1 MKRESSDTMANKAH
15 SPASCISEHIRITY
29 KNTKKSTSSKYE
41 AVLININGILR
52 DNGLELNPRNISE
65 DDIGFLLEFWSD
77 KAISTRNWYLH
88 IFNRYLKHFNN
99 NVIEDMQIDLGYDD
113 RPNVNWLSDEDYLT
127 LMTASKTALEEVLIH
142 LELCMGLRVSEAI
155 KLRVG
160 DIHFS
165 NDPQKQSISVC
176 GKGRGEGKWRTIPFH
191 PDTERVFR
199 RWMEERSEIV
209 RRAKSYD
216 PTWIVP
222 DNFLLWCHYVDKP
235 QAGAYTE
242 RGHSLD
248 RAVIHKVRDRL
259 GIEFSNH
266 TLRRTFGRNLY
277 HAGTPIETISKL
289 YGHEDIQTTLKYIG
303 VNLDDMSAALGNL
316 YRHQLAMSNQLKRR
330 D

>member
-1 MKRESSDTMANKAH
+1 MANRPH
-15 SPASCISEHIRITY
+15 TPAACINEHIRVTY

-52 DNGLELNPRNISE
+52 DNGLELNPRNIGE
-65 DDIGFLLEFWSD
+65 DDIRFLLEHWEG

-88 IFNRYLKHFNN
+88 ILNRYLKYYGNA
-99 NVIEDMQIDLGYDD
+99 VIEDMDINLGYDD
-113 RPNVNWLSDEDYLT
+113 RPNVDWLSDEECIR
-127 LMTASKTALEEVLIH
+127 LMQAPKTPLEEVVIH
-142 LELCMGLRVSEAI
+142 LELCMGLRVSEVV

-165 NDPQKQSISVC
+165 DDPRKRSISVC

-191 PDTERVFR
+191 PDSERILR
-199 RWMEERSEIV
+199 MWLEERSEMIQ
-209 RRAKSYD
+209 RIRAYNPSW
-216 PTWIVP
+216 PVP
-222 DNFLLWCHYVDKP
+222 DNLLIWCHYVDKP
-235 QAGAYTE
+235 TGGPYTE

-259 GIEFSNH
+259 DMDFSNH

-289 YGHEDIQTTLKYIG
+289 YGHEDIQTTLRYIG
-303 VNLDDMSAALGNL
+303 VNLDDMSDALGKM
-316 YRHQLAMSNQLKRR
+316 YAHQLVMTQRLGRSG
-330 D
+330 